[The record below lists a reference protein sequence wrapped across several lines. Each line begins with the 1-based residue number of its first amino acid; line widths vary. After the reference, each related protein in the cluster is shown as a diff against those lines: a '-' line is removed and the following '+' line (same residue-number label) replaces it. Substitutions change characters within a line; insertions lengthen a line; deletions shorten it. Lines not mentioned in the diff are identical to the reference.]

1 MDGWLGVGVAVL
13 AVVTVLLVPLAM
25 LAARRRW
32 LARQGGTFECC
43 LRLRPVVAPGG
54 GWVFGMA
61 RYNGGLL
68 EWFRFFSY
76 SYGPRMRFLRSE
88 VQVLHSRQPDPA
100 EAESLYAGQQIV
112 RIQVRREGQDQRG
125 QPEEWDLAMSGDS
138 LTGLLSWLESAPPG
152 VGSYGLAAS

>member
-1 MDGWLGVGVAVL
+1 
-13 AVVTVLLVPLAM
+13 
-25 LAARRRW
+25 
-32 LARQGGTFECC
+32 
-43 LRLRPVVAPGG
+43 
-54 GWVFGMA
+54 
-61 RYNGGLL
+61 
-68 EWFRFFSY
+68 
-76 SYGPRMRFLRSE
+76 MRFLRSE